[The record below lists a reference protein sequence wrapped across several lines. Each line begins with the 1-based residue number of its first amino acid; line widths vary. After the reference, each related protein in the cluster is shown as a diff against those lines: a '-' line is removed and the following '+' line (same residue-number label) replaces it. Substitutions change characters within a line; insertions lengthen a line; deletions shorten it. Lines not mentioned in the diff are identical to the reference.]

1 MFSLVFILR
10 VTFHGIGGWNDT
22 ENVIDGSWN
31 RFITV
36 NNPWNGPIAFGPG
49 ETKLKARN
57 LCPGL
62 DGRTDHDCRVNIT
75 ANWIR
80 MVQLA
85 GNGNGGS
92 CDGLYGG
99 RQVNSSCWL
108 NTNNW
113 MNGQLQPTWINH
125 KRGLPG
131 PHELSRALS

>member
-85 GNGNGGS
+85 GNGNGGTAVTTATAV
-92 CDGLYGG
+92 GLA
-99 RQVNSSCWL
+99 V
-108 NTNNW
+108 
-113 MNGQLQPTWINH
+113 PTAMATAIACM
-125 KRGLPG
+125 L
-131 PHELSRALS
+131 LC